1 MSYFEIIMLA
11 CFGISWPFSIW
22 KSIKTRNV
30 SGKSPAFL
38 AIIMIG
44 YVNGIMHKVCYSMD
58 WVIALYIANL
68 LMVAFDLFL
77 YYRYSG
83 SRMILS
89 VDESSKGLEKL
100 LK

>member
-11 CFGISWPFSIW
+11 CFGMSWPFSIW
-22 KSIKTRNV
+22 KSVKTRNV
-30 SGKSPAFL
+30 SGKSPAFM
-38 AIIMIG
+38 AIILVG
-44 YVNGIMHKVCYSMD
+44 YVSGIMHKVCHSMD
-58 WVIALYIANL
+58 WVILLYIANL

-83 SRMILS
+83 SRMIIP
-89 VDESSKGLEKL
+89 VGDSSTGFGRM